1 MYFRG
6 ADGLML
12 VFDVTSEESFE
23 NIRNWV
29 RDINKHVEKASVQ
42 KILVANKADLSS
54 GDARGTVRLHDSRK
68 STPVATTTTPEELL
82 RSHAVLVIAL
92 RLHRLVV
99 QGARV
104 VSEERARALASEF
117 GLPYIETSA
126 KDNHNVNEA
135 FMQLASSIKQIT
147 DEAAA
152 AAAAATGDSTTAPG
166 SDGGEVHPLVL
177 TSKPADS
184 SSSGGCC

>member
-42 KILVANKADLSS
+42 KILVANKADLSP

-126 KDNHNVNEA
+126 KDHNVNEA